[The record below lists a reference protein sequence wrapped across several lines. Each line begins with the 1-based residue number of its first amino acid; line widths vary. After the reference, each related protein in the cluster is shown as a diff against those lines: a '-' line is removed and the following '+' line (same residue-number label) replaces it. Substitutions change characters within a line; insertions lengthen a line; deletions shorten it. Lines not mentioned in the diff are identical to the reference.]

1 METKDQK
8 FMRELVEKY
17 HNNSDE
23 FEDNATDDEKEAYIR
38 AGARERSRKILD
50 VLYPNKNEKE
60 A

>member
-23 FEDNATDDEKEAYIR
+23 FEDSATDEEKEAYMQ